1 MNIAEEN
8 ARARAKAGVRTI
20 THEELQALTNSTPTA
35 LKAASNIFEN
45 PPDGYAIALA
55 KLPSAAPTVA
65 ATAPT
70 HHDRRGFKTSQTLN
84 TVPAPDGYKIA
95 LDKLA
100 RQKSRPPAPA
110 PSVAP
115 DGYKIALDKQR
126 KEKK

>member
-70 HHDRRGFKTSQTLN
+70 HHERHGT
-84 TVPAPDGYKIA
+84 APDGYRIA
-95 LDKLA
+95 LDEIA
-100 RQKSRPPAPA
+100 RQKSNPSTPSPAS
-110 PSVAP
+110 SVAP
-115 DGYKIALDKQR
+115 PDSYKIALDKQR

>member
-35 LKAASNIFEN
+35 TPKTASDIYSN
-45 PPDGYAIALA
+45 PPDGYAIALS
-55 KLPSAAPTVA
+55 KLPPEAPTVA
-65 ATAPT
+65 ATVPT

-95 LDKLA
+95 LDK
-100 RQKSRPPAPA
+100 
-110 PSVAP
+110 
-115 DGYKIALDKQR
+115 QR